1 MRLTVFR
8 IFSTTGA
15 LIGLT
20 ALLALILINTK
31 APTAGEAKDV
41 FGLESLMRVPLP
53 PMPPLVRYE
62 ARDGIKLPYRI
73 YPSTSP
79 NVLIFVHGST
89 YHGGGYHLLGQAI
102 SRSNGATVVLPNLR
116 GHYRSGEISG
126 DVNYIGQLEDDI
138 SDLINVLSDQGYPG
152 PYFLGGHSSGG
163 GFAIRFGSG
172 PHSQMV
178 QNYLLLA
185 PAIPGSPTFRPA
197 IKSHATAHKKRL
209 LGLFTFNFF
218 GIHAFDHL
226 KVITF
231 NKPLHLQDRTET
243 LSYSHR
249 LNLSYHPRF
258 PLGRDLNSLPQGS
271 LMLIGG
277 DDEVINADDLITFFE
292 EHASLTRVES
302 LPHINH
308 IWVANSNLVFS
319 KILEWCRGLN

>member
-1 MRLTVFR
+1 MLSELQDRQIPAMGTGSTVCIVITAVIIAVTVF
-8 IFSTTGA
+8 IIIISTDPCTDEYCDGGSDGEGVF
-15 LIGLT
+15 IG
-20 ALLALILINTK
+20 
-31 APTAGEAKDV
+31 GQR
-41 FGLESLMRVPLP
+41 F
-53 PMPPLVRYE
+53 
-62 ARDGIKLPYRI
+62 
-73 YPSTSP
+73 
-79 NVLIFVHGST
+79 
-89 YHGGGYHLLGQAI
+89 GGG
-102 SRSNGATVVLPNLR
+102 SR
-116 GHYRSGEISG
+116 
-126 DVNYIGQLEDDI
+126 
-138 SDLINVLSDQGYPG
+138 
-152 PYFLGGHSSGG
+152 GHSSGG

-277 DDEVINADDLITFFE
+277 DDEVINADDLIKFFE

-308 IWVANSNLVFS
+308 ILVANSNLVFS
-319 KILEWCRGLN
+319 KILAWFRRLN